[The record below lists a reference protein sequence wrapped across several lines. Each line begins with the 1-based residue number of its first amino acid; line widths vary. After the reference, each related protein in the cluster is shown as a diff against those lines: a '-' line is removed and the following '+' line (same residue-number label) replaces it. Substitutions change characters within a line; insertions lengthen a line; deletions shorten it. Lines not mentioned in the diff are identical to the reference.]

1 MNTITEKLQVPRQQ
15 GELELLR
22 SRLELLAGKDRA
34 LMAMYLENGRS
45 FRQLAQLAGVSEV
58 NIARR
63 IRILSARLVDGPY
76 IRCLENR
83 DKLAAAELAVA
94 KEYFLKGLSI
104 RQIAADS
111 RQGFHA
117 IRKTIKRIKDILK
130 VNKLEYETQESEPG
144 IENRTQDARHKT
156 SDS

>member
-1 MNTITEKLQVPRQQ
+1 MNSITEKSQVSRQQ

-22 SRLELLAGKDRA
+22 GRLELLAGKDRA

-63 IRILSARLVDGPY
+63 IRILSARLIDGPY
-76 IRCLENR
+76 ILCLENR

-104 RQIAADS
+104 RQIAAN
-111 RQGFHA
+111 RQQGFHA
-117 IRKTIKRIKDILK
+117 IRKTVKRIKDILK
-130 VNKLEYETQESEPG
+130 VQK
-144 IENRTQDARHKT
+144 
-156 SDS
+156 